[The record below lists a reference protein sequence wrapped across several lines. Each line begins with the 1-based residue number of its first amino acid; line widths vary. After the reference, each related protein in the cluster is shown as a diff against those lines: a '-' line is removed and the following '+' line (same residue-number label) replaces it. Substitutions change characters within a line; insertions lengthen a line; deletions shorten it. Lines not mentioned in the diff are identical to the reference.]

1 MNDALKYLAV
11 SVASLLLFASP
22 ARAQEVP
29 IRWDTAGRFER
40 ALTIAPGGVAELCGK
55 LRRGAAVD
63 WRFDADAPLDFN
75 VHYHV
80 GREAVYPVRMAGS
93 ATGADKFVAPKD
105 QTYCWM
111 WQNTLALPAALKAA
125 LHLQGKR
132 E

>member
-1 MNDALKYLAV
+1 MNIALKKLSLAA
-11 SVASLLLFASP
+11 VAGLSLALP

-29 IRWDTAGRFER
+29 IRWDPAGRFEQ
-40 ALTIAPGGVAELCGK
+40 ALTVPPGGVAELCGK
-55 LRRGAAVD
+55 LRRGASVD

-111 WQNTLALPAALKAA
+111 WQNTLAQPAALKAS
-125 LHLQGKR
+125 LHLQGMR
-132 E
+132 

>member
-55 LRRGAAVD
+55 LRRGAVVN

-80 GREAVYPVRMAGS
+80 GREAVYPVRMAGAAKS
-93 ATGADKFVAPKD
+93 ADRFVAPKD

-111 WQNTLALPAALKAA
+111 WQRSTVDPVTVKAI
-125 LHLQGKR
+125 LQLRQGR
-132 E
+132 